1 MEVNRVMEEKILKIL
16 NEHCED
22 ALDYDGENMVEDG
35 VIDSFSIICIVSD
48 LEEEFNIEID
58 ADYVI
63 AENFKN
69 KEAIFALVKKVIEE
83 KG

>member
-1 MEVNRVMEEKILKIL
+1 MEEKILKIL